1 MKANVKK
8 TLLIITDGIGHNAS
22 PLNNAFA
29 KAHKPTYDTLFQN
42 TPYSL
47 IKTSGL
53 SVGLPEGQMGNS
65 EVGHMCI
72 GSGRILYQNL
82 VKISLSS
89 QDGSLA
95 RNEALC
101 ELLHVKGAIHIIGL
115 VSDGGVHSHIEHIID
130 LARIVEA
137 KGKKVLLHIITDGR
151 DVSPTSGIRFVEQ
164 LERICNDNIRIASIS
179 GRFFS
184 MDRDNRW

>member
-29 KAHKPTYDTLFQN
+29 KAHKPTYDTLFQS

-89 QDGSLA
+89 
-95 RNEALC
+95 
-101 ELLHVKGAIHIIGL
+101 
-115 VSDGGVHSHIEHIID
+115 
-130 LARIVEA
+130 
-137 KGKKVLLHIITDGR
+137 
-151 DVSPTSGIRFVEQ
+151 
-164 LERICNDNIRIASIS
+164 
-179 GRFFS
+179 
-184 MDRDNRW
+184 